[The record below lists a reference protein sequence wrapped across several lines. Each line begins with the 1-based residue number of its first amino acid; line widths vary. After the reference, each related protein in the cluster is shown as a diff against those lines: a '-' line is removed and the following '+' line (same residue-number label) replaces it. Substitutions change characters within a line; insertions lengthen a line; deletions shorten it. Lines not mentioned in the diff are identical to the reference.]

1 MIYSPI
7 PPGGRDGFAEGEGCF
22 TVAKRGDLQF
32 VVTQSTEDVNVLNY
46 IMNSLGFGNVI
57 KQSIKSNTHRF
68 IVQDRAN
75 LVLISLIFNGPS
87 IWYFLRELI
96 DSTRFYLLF

>member
-1 MIYSPI
+1 M
-7 PPGGRDGFAEGEGCF
+7 
-22 TVAKRGDLQF
+22 
-32 VVTQSTEDVNVLNY
+32 NVLNY

-75 LVLISLIFNGPS
+75 LVLISLIFNGNMVFPTRANRLNT
-87 IWYFLRELI
+87 FLSALYEKLQTWGEHNCSYLCYGFTNFNGLLI
-96 DSTRFYLLF
+96 SRYYRR